1 MLKKIEMNNLFLM
14 ISIIYLINMSNTI
27 INTEIM
33 NASIAIQQNP
43 FAETSI
49 QFESRKEAEAGEL
62 TFGKIL
68 LNPIRTENPTNQPLD
83 FTFWLDN
90 SASMEDR
97 CSDGRTKLNNMI
109 FAISNA
115 LRYLVNHNIPAQ
127 INIHT
132 FDDRTIEV
140 IPPVI
145 ITSENIEPIIEKIQ
159 KIKSNGATNIESVLQ
174 SEIAHQNR
182 EGMDRIFAMF
192 TDGRA
197 TSGKFT
203 DTSSLIHMANKIN
216 DSTTIATFGCGQD
229 HDYYLLSGIAKKE
242 NSSYK
247 FIGKIEESALVIG
260 EFLDKILYKLLVH
273 AKIRITNGEIYDWKS
288 STWTGEISID
298 NIITECNKTY
308 HIRSATP
315 DAVEVTVLATMVE
328 TGEPFEHTILSKIM
342 DQDLRKDI
350 FRQKTLEI
358 LYKSNQYNQH
368 QSSEYGLEIKGQL
381 RDLLK
386 SMKQFMDDNSLR
398 EDLFMKLLCDD
409 IVIAFKTLGTQM
421 GLMYTNSRH
430 VTQGTQSIHSN
441 VIDESDMP
449 EMPSLTRGL
458 TTRIQQM
465 DNSLMP
471 PIPILKRGVSHQLQE
486 MDEDMGYKIH
496 NISKFMGIAE
506 EDEEN
511 EDDGPGDLMNCS
523 MSAKPALKRSNA
535 ISYGFPDFQDHHYDN
550 TLQADELFDSH
561 KILASDIS
569 PYENVKTMKLMR
581 EVSYTPK
588 DKDQEPNP

>member
-1 MLKKIEMNNLFLM
+1 
-14 ISIIYLINMSNTI
+14 MSNTI

-43 FAETSI
+43 FIETAI
-49 QFESRKEAEAGEL
+49 QFESRKEEAEAGEL
-62 TFGKIL
+62 IFGKIL
-68 LNPIRTENPTNQPLD
+68 LNPTSTDKPTNQPLD
-83 FTFWLDN
+83 FAFWLDN
-90 SASMEDR
+90 SASMDDR

-115 LRYLVNHNIPAQ
+115 LRYLVNHNIPAK
-127 INIHT
+127 INLHT

-145 ITSENIEPIIEKIQ
+145 ITSENIEPIIEKIN
-159 KIKSNGATNIESVLQ
+159 KIKSNGSTNIEGVLQ
-174 SEIAHQNR
+174 SEIAHQNI

-197 TSGKFT
+197 TAGRIADASG
-203 DTSSLIHMANKIN
+203 LVRMANKIN

-242 NSSYK
+242 NSTYK

-288 STWTGEISID
+288 STWTGEISIE

-328 TGEPFEHTILSKIM
+328 TGEPFEHTISSKIM

-358 LYKSNQYNQH
+358 LYEANQYNQH
-368 QSSEYGLEIKGQL
+368 QSSEYGLDIKSQL

-386 SMKQFMDDNSLR
+386 SMKQFMDENSLR

-409 IVIAFKTLGTQM
+409 IVIAFKTLGSPI

-441 VIDESDMP
+441 VIEESDMP
-449 EMPSLTRGL
+449 DMPILTRGL

-471 PIPILKRGVSHQLQE
+471 KQPVLKRGVSLQLAE
-486 MDEDMGYKIH
+486 MEDDIA
-496 NISKFMGIAE
+496 IRAAFMPMVPEDDNE
-506 EDEEN
+506 E

-523 MSAKPALKRSNA
+523 MLATPALKRSNA
-535 ISYGFPDFQDHHYDN
+535 ISYGFPDFQKQYDN
-550 TLQADELFDSH
+550 TLQADDDLIDSH
-561 KILASDIS
+561 QTLASDIS
-569 PYENVKTMKLMR
+569 PYENCKTMKLMR
-581 EVSYTPK
+581 EVSYTPPK
-588 DKDQEPNP
+588 DQDKDQEPNP